1 MFGFKK
7 KSAYNKKESYK
18 YIANNLICA
27 SKEENKNIFAFVSS
41 SCNLNE
47 IVINIGEEAGKKVK
61 TLVVNVCFDDK
72 VEGFSDSKDIKVI
85 SINGL
90 AEKFKDDLLKYKS
103 EFDLVLVSLNS
114 ILTKAEAF
122 EYAKICKEIIIAE
135 KCTECYY
142 SDYENMLSGF
152 KAAGINPRGVIA
164 VC

>member
-7 KSAYNKKESYK
+7 KSAYSKKESYK

-27 SKEENKNIFAFVSS
+27 SEEENKNTFAFVSS

-72 VEGFSDSKDIKVI
+72 IKNFSDSKDVKVI
-85 SINGL
+85 NTNGL
-90 AEKFKDDLLKYKS
+90 AKEFKDDLLKYES
-103 EFDLVLVSLNS
+103 EFDLILVSLNS
-114 ILTKAEAF
+114 ILTKAEAL
-122 EYAKICKEIIIAE
+122 EYAKVCKEIIIAE

-142 SDYENMLSGF
+142 SDYENMLAGF
-152 KAAGINPRGVIA
+152 KTAGINPRGVIT